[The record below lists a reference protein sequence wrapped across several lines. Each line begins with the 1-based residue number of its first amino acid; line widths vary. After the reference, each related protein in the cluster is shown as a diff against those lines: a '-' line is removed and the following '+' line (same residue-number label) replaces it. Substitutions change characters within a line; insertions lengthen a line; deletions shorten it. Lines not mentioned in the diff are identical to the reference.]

1 MHVMK
6 CAATLAVLLGF
17 ASSGQAQQ
25 KLFLGKPNAETS
37 ESFTRIAA
45 IRELPGGGGKV
56 LIADPQD
63 KVVDLVDFGS
73 GSVTKVGREGS
84 GPGEYALP
92 FALLALPDGST
103 LIQDLLNRRFMVV
116 TPEGTPAGFLE
127 LPRPPTT
134 GANNGHGTGIVLG
147 GMQMRGADSKGRLYF
162 EGSPLL
168 GGAPSTDSV
177 PLLRWDRVHPK
188 FDTLG
193 YVRLP
198 SGGMQTS
205 GGNGQFQI
213 RMGAQKVFAPAE
225 SWAVAGDGRIARVQ
239 PNPYRVLWLV
249 EGKVSAGPV
258 QPYTPIRV
266 TEADKE
272 LVREARKKNRG
283 IVVSFGPGGG
293 GSRNAPPP
301 GNVSL
306 PEPEFEE
313 TMPPFEGGPGRAGS
327 MLATPE
333 GEVWILRTRP
343 ASDKT
348 PSYDVFDKTGALIRK
363 VTLNPN
369 SRVVG
374 FGKGTVYVVRTDE
387 DDLQYLQRY
396 ARP

>member
-1 MHVMK
+1 MK

-17 ASSGQAQQ
+17 ASTGQAQQ
-25 KLFLGKPNAETS
+25 KISLGKPNAETS

-45 IRELPGGGGKV
+45 IRELPGGKV
-56 LIADPQD
+56 LVADPQD

-92 FALLALPDGST
+92 FALLPLPDGST
-103 LIQDLLNRRFMVV
+103 LIQDLLNRRFLSV
-116 TPEGTPAGFLE
+116 TPEGKPAGFLE

-134 GANNGHGTGIVLG
+134 GPNNGPGPGIVLG
-147 GMQMRGADSKGRLYF
+147 GMQMRGADAKGWLYF

-193 YVRLP
+193 YVKLP
-198 SGGMQTS
+198 SGGMQAS
-205 GGNGQFQI
+205 GGNGQFQV

-225 SWAVAGDGRIARVQ
+225 SWAVAGDGRIARIQ
-239 PNPYRVLWLV
+239 PNPYRVFWL
-249 EGKVSAGPV
+249 EAGKVSAGPV

-283 IVVSFGPGGG
+283 ILVAFGPGGG
-293 GSRNAPPP
+293 SRTAPP

-313 TMPPFEGGPGRAGS
+313 TMAPFEGGPGRGGS
-327 MLATPE
+327 VLATPE
-333 GEVWILRTRP
+333 GEVWVLRTRP

-348 PSYDVFDKTGALIRK
+348 PSYDVFDKTGALSKK

-396 ARP
+396 VRP